1 MKKKVALF
9 ECQYGF
15 HSVYD
20 METEKYTKAVRVSD
34 YVEVDFPLL
43 AESVIVAGKVEAID
57 KEVEAIKE
65 KAMWEVSALQ
75 VKRQELLA
83 LTASANA

>member
-1 MKKKVALF
+1 MKKRVALF
-9 ECQYGF
+9 EAAYG
-15 HSVYD
+15 HCIYAED
-20 METEKYTKAVRVSD
+20 MEQYTDAFRVSD
-34 YVEVDFPLL
+34 YIEVDFPLL
-43 AESVIVAGKVEAID
+43 DESEIISRKVEAID

-65 KAMWEVSALQ
+65 KAMREVSALQ